1 MNASTIVMVRPL
13 SFCSNPE
20 TSGSNSFQ
28 NTSSSESQDTIVQ
41 KAQQE
46 FDQFQHVLTQHGI
59 NILKFQELSHQNTP
73 DALFPNNW
81 FCKLPDGR
89 VFLFPMFAPN
99 RRREFR
105 QDVIDALEAKEV
117 IDLRSHG
124 EKGLFLEGTGS
135 LIFDHDFKLAYA
147 CLAPRT
153 STELLKIFSEL
164 SGYKIVTFE
173 SVDKNGKQIYHT
185 NVMMALGKK
194 NVVINLESIHD
205 PKEVEL
211 LKQFFTETGKVIVD
225 ISHDQME
232 NFDGNMLLLQNHR
245 GEKFWVCS
253 TRAYHH
259 LRPEQRAQLE
269 IEGKILHSPLDTIEA
284 YGGGGARCLM
294 GEVF

>member
-28 NTSSSESQDTIVQ
+28 NTSSVESQSEIVAR
-41 KAQQE
+41 AQLE
-46 FDQFQHVLTQHGI
+46 FDRFQNVLTDHGI
-59 NILKFQELSHQNTP
+59 KILKFEELAGQNTP

-117 IDLRSHG
+117 IDLRSYG
-124 EKGLFLEGTGS
+124 ERGLYLEGTGS
-135 LIFDHDFKLAYA
+135 LIFDHDFKIAYA

-153 STELLKIFSEL
+153 SPELLTVFSEQ
-164 SGYKIVTFE
+164 SGYRIVSFE
-173 SVDKNGKQIYHT
+173 SVDKNGQQIYHT

-194 NVVINLESIHD
+194 NVIINIESIRN
-205 PKEVEL
+205 PSEL
-211 LKQFFTETGKVIVD
+211 ALLTKTFAETGKAIVD
-225 ISHDQME
+225 ITHEQME
-232 NFDGNMLLLQNHR
+232 NFDGNMLLLQNQN
-245 GEKFWVCS
+245 GVKFWICS
-253 TRAYHH
+253 TRAHDS
-259 LRPEQRAQLE
+259 LKTEQREQLSQ
-269 IEGKILHSPLDTIEA
+269 EGKILHASLNTIET

>member
-28 NTSSSESQDTIVQ
+28 NTSALESQSSIVN
-41 KAQQE
+41 KAQHE
-46 FDQFQHVLTQHGI
+46 FDQFQNVLIKHGI
-59 NILKFQELSHQNTP
+59 KILKFQELPQENTP

-81 FCKLPDGR
+81 FCKMPDGR

-105 QDVIDALEAKEV
+105 EDVIDALNAKEV
-117 IDLRSHG
+117 IDLRTYG

-135 LIFDHDFKLAYA
+135 LIFDHDYKIAYA

-153 STELLKIFSEL
+153 SPELLDIFAQR
-164 SGYKIVTFE
+164 SGYKIVSFE

-194 NVVINLESIHD
+194 NVIINLESIRD
-205 PKEVEL
+205 PSEL
-211 LKQFFTETGKVIVD
+211 IMLKKSFADTGKSVVD
-225 ISHDQME
+225 ITHDQME
-232 NFDGNMLLLQNHR
+232 NFDGNMLLLQNDL

-253 TRAYHH
+253 TRAYNH
-259 LRPEQRAQLE
+259 LKEDQREQLTR
-269 IEGKILHSPLDTIEA
+269 EGRILHSPLDTIET